1 MLSAASGAACCSPDR
16 CRMDVALLVLLM
28 PQAAA
33 LSFVPPV
40 RAPHTALRLRG
51 GTMALLAA
59 ARREALSALLPLAS
73 LREVC
78 LRVGPRTSTAMLR
91 SVDPA
96 EVAVL
101 VATYLDREGY
111 AATAKQFQQDASVLL
126 ARVAPP
132 AGRVKDLQTVVS
144 GYIRAHSLLA
154 VPVGIARFV
163 RHDRPG
169 AFVLGGAALLF
180 VLRVRQLRRRAAR
193 LAEAKAQAEVNGELQ
208 EEPSWLEEAAARL
221 RDTQE

>member
-1 MLSAASGAACCSPDR
+1 
-16 CRMDVALLVLLM
+16 MDVALLVLLM

>member
-1 MLSAASGAACCSPDR
+1 MAPWPCSLPRPPWQRRTIVRSSAPPLTTQCLSNFEVTTHGPWQVFTAS
-16 CRMDVALLVLLM
+16 
-28 PQAAA
+28 
-33 LSFVPPV
+33 
-40 RAPHTALRLRG
+40 T
-51 GTMALLAA
+51 
-59 ARREALSALLPLAS
+59 
-73 LREVC
+73 
-78 LRVGPRTSTAMLR
+78 TAMLR

-193 LAEAKAQAEVNGELQ
+193 LAEAKAQAEINGELQ

>member
-1 MLSAASGAACCSPDR
+1 
-16 CRMDVALLVLLM
+16 
-28 PQAAA
+28 
-33 LSFVPPV
+33 
-40 RAPHTALRLRG
+40 
-51 GTMALLAA
+51 
-59 ARREALSALLPLAS
+59 
-73 LREVC
+73 
-78 LRVGPRTSTAMLR
+78 MLR

>member
-1 MLSAASGAACCSPDR
+1 MAPWPCSRPR
-16 CRMDVALLVLLM
+16 
-28 PQAAA
+28 
-33 LSFVPPV
+33 
-40 RAPHTALRLRG
+40 
-51 GTMALLAA
+51 A
-59 ARREALSALLPLAS
+59 ARALSALLPLAS